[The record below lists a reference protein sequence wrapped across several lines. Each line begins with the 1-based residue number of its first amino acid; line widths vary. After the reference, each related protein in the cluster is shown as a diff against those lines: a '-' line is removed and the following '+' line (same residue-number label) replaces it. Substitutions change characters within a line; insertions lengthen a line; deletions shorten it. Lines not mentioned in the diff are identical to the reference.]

1 MPIDRAIEAII
12 REAMARGEFEDLP
25 GKGKPIDLSDYFNTP
40 EDLRLAYSIM
50 KNAGVLPE
58 EIESLKEIEALNG
71 ELEACTDEGQRRRL
85 KKKIEERKMRV
96 NLLMEGQRTRRK
108 NSANSL

>member
-12 REAMARGEFEDLP
+12 REAMARGEFDNLP
-25 GKGKPIDLSDYFNTP
+25 GKGKTIDLTDYFNTP

-58 EIESLKEIEALNG
+58 EVEILKEIEALNS
-71 ELEACTDEGQRRRL
+71 ELEACTDESQRKQL
-85 KKKIEERKMRV
+85 KKKIEDRKMRV
-96 NLLMEGQRTRRK
+96 SLLLEGHRARRTK
-108 NSANSL
+108 SSE